1 MSQVDGRILRSQKS
15 QTLILESI
23 INLINK
29 GNYYP
34 TADQVAK
41 ESGIAI
47 RTVFRQF
54 ADMESLLMKVD
65 ELINIKILKVLDI
78 PSRRGPY
85 PESLN
90 FYEDITPLEIIP
102 KKESSNIDIKFVE
115 RVGRPTKRE
124 RRQTDRLMGR
134 D

>member
-1 MSQVDGRILRSQKS
+1 MISD
-15 QTLILESI
+15 ILEKKTLRLDIYLYYIRIFKSRSI
-23 INLINK
+23 ATKFVLTNRLRISGQVTQKPHKMISVGDVLTMTIN
-29 GNYYP
+29 
-34 TADQVAK
+34 D
-41 ESGIAI
+41 
-47 RTVFRQF
+47 
-54 ADMESLLMKVD
+54 
-65 ELINIKILKVLDI
+65 NIKILKVLDI

-90 FYEDITPLEIIP
+90 FYEDITPNEIIP

-115 RVGRPTKRE
+115 RIGRPTKRE

>member
-1 MSQVDGRILRSQKS
+1 MISN
-15 QTLILESI
+15 ILEKKTLRIDIYLYYIRIFKSRSI
-23 INLINK
+23 ARKFVLTNRLRISGQVTQKPHKMISVGDVLTMTIN
-29 GNYYP
+29 
-34 TADQVAK
+34 D
-41 ESGIAI
+41 
-47 RTVFRQF
+47 
-54 ADMESLLMKVD
+54 
-65 ELINIKILKVLDI
+65 NIKILKVLDI

-90 FYEDITPLEIIP
+90 FYEDITPIEMIS
-102 KKESSNIDIKFVE
+102 KKKSSNIDIKFVE